1 MTLYNIGQNPSFI
14 SIQEVITMPRNE
26 PPRNNK
32 LDAWYP
38 DKNSEASKLEKG
50 VGFDFIRR
58 IFGVFQPSKTS
69 VETVFDKLATI
80 WPTKIAPV
88 LIEQF
93 GRGTT
98 LYAILYSGEYSDEI
112 ILEIWD
118 PKHIESKPSQCF
130 YSSRG
135 TIRISLKL
143 GLKLK

>member
-1 MTLYNIGQNPSFI
+1 
-14 SIQEVITMPRNE
+14 MPRNE
-26 PPRNNK
+26 LPRNNK

-50 VGFDFIRR
+50 VGFDFMRR
-58 IFGVFQPSKTS
+58 IFGWSQPSKAS
-69 VETVFDKLATI
+69 LESVFDKLATI
-80 WPTKIAPV
+80 WPTQIAPV

-118 PKHIESKPSQCF
+118 PKHFESKPSKVF
-130 YSSRG
+130 KIKGHNHDFPKTRSKAEVK
-135 TIRISLKL
+135 SLTNWDN
-143 GLKLK
+143 